1 MPRVYWKS
9 IIAVFL
15 LAFGLRW
22 VVQQRHAS
30 DIRTSPPFSEVEDDE
45 EESKLLEEATDS
57 ADEPAADSPAKK
69 GPLTFDHD
77 PVEVKPRPE
86 DDEVTVTF
94 AFTNTSGKPV
104 TITGLESTCFCLE
117 ASLDQRTYAAGAKGS
132 GKAVFKVS
140 SFVGRHEK
148 TLYIYT
154 NDPAATEQVLTFA
167 LDVPVVISIEPNL
180 LEWTLG
186 ETPAP
191 KEMVIKMVGPDPMHI
206 TKVTPTRENVRYEL
220 KEITPGREYRLIV
233 TPTTTTDITIGAF
246 KIETDSKIP
255 KYARQMAF
263 FSIVRPELAEKKK
276 AAAEAKQEDSQKGR
290 HENPEPGKP

>member
-9 IIAVFL
+9 VIAVFL

-22 VVQQRHAS
+22 FVQLRPAS
-30 DIRTSPPFSEVEDDE
+30 DTGVSPPFSQVGDE
-45 EESKLLEEATDS
+45 AENKLPEQAAAS
-57 ADEPAADSPAKK
+57 ADAPASDGPAKK
-69 GPLTFDHD
+69 GPLTFDQD

-86 DDEVTVTF
+86 DEEITVAF
-94 AFTNTSGKPV
+94 SFTNTSGKPI
-104 TITGLESTCFCLE
+104 TITGLESTCSCLE

-154 NDPAATEQVLTFA
+154 NDPAATEQVLTFV
-167 LDVPVVISIEPNL
+167 LDVPVVVSVEPNL
-180 LEWTLG
+180 LEWTVG
-186 ETPAP
+186 EPAVP

-206 TKVTPTRENVRYEL
+206 TNVDPTRENVRYEL
-220 KEITPGREYRLIV
+220 KEISPGREYRLIV
-233 TPTTTTDITIGAF
+233 TPTTTADVTIGAF

-255 KYARQMAF
+255 RYARQMAF

-276 AAAEAKQEDSQKGR
+276 AAAEAKQK
-290 HENPEPGKP
+290 